1 MSCISYELFHNKLPQ
16 MQQLKKKTLYFRT
29 VSVGQ
34 ESDAV
39 ELGPLDLGLSQKR
52 SQDVGWE
59 CRHLK
64 AKESSFK
71 LTPMAVGKPQVLSG

>member
-1 MSCISYELFHNKLPQ
+1 M
-16 MQQLKKKTLYFRT
+16 
-29 VSVGQ
+29 GQ